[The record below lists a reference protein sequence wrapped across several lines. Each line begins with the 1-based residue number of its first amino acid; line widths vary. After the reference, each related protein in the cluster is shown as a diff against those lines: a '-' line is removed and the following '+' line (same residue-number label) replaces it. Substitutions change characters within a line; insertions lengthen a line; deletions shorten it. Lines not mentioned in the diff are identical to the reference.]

1 MAQWVKDL
9 VLPQLWPR
17 LQLQHRVDPWPRNF
31 TMPQVRQKK
40 KKDMFNIKDLEDIV
54 NEWYPTNQK

>member
-1 MAQWVKDL
+1 VAQAATAAQSRSL
-9 VLPQLWPR
+9 AQEF
-17 LQLQHRVDPWPRNF
+17 HHA
-31 TMPQVRQKK
+31 TGAAKK